1 MTIDKEKTMD
11 TIKLI
16 LTPEQ
21 TSIVMQAL
29 SRYMYNN
36 PHVTE
41 EQWDIANSVL
51 ELIDEEI

>member
-1 MTIDKEKTMD
+1 MD

-36 PHVTE
+36 PQVTE
-41 EQWDIANSVL
+41 EQWEIANSVL
-51 ELIDEEI
+51 ELIDDEI